1 MLMKVFATAIV
12 NSIPRV
18 LLSISDLIGAMILG
32 ITSFNDKIWTSAFE
46 LFMNFVEGVKSTIQ
60 RIKNVVDNIKTIVKA
75 SIDNLIGQAKQWGID
90 MLTQFAQGITE
101 RLGALKAKVDEVA
114 NSIRSKLHFSRP
126 DEGPLRDYETWLP
139 DMIKGMTESLK
150 MAEPELLN
158 EIDSLASAM
167 NMSPT
172 LNGGSASYNPSVNV
186 QVFNSVES
194 DPLGQVVN
202 QIKTFS
208 NGSKNDY
215 NYGYG
220 GG

>member
-1 MLMKVFATAIV
+1 
-12 NSIPRV
+12 
-18 LLSISDLIGAMILG
+18 
-32 ITSFNDKIWTSAFE
+32 
-46 LFMNFVEGVKSTIQ
+46 
-60 RIKNVVDNIKTIVKA
+60 
-75 SIDNLIGQAKQWGID
+75 
-90 MLTQFAQGITE
+90 
-101 RLGALKAKVDEVA
+101 
-114 NSIRSKLHFSRP
+114 
-126 DEGPLRDYETWLP
+126 
-139 DMIKGMTESLK
+139 
-150 MAEPELLN
+150 
-158 EIDSLASAM
+158 
-167 NMSPT
+167 MSPT